1 MDCKCQVYT
10 KYPVDIVDI
19 KTKKDMTIV
28 HCVCENCGNE
38 WVE

>member
-1 MDCKCQVYT
+1 MDCKCQIYV
-10 KYPVDIVDI
+10 KYPVE
-19 KTKKDMTIV
+19 DMDVV